1 MTGEQL
7 NDISMIGWK
16 VTASKGQLKA
26 LLEKA
31 ALARG
36 DKPEP
41 KNYAELHKADELIGT
56 ALDHIYRFLDKEA
69 EL

>member
-16 VTASKGQLKA
+16 VTASKGQLQA
-26 LLEKA
+26 LLEQD
-31 ALARG
+31 ALTRG

-41 KNYAELHKADELIGT
+41 KNYATLRKAEALLNS
-56 ALDHIYRFLDKEA
+56 ALDQIYLFLEQEA
-69 EL
+69 AL